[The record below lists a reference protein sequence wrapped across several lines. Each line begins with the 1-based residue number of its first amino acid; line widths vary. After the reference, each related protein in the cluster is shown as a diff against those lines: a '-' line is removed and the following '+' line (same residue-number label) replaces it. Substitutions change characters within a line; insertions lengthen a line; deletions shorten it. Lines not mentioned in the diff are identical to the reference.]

1 VSTSLAAPPGLGRE
15 TWRWIAGLLVV
26 LALHAATML
35 WLIARAPLEPPAA
48 APALMIDMEPE
59 PAPAPPA
66 AEPEPT
72 PAVAEPQAT
81 PPVAEPAPAPP
92 EPVPP
97 EPQPVVEP
105 PPPEPEPVMNLA
117 IPEQELPAVPQ
128 AEVALPP
135 PPPKVI
141 EKRRPPPPPKP
152 RPARV
157 QPKQAPP
164 AESAASAPPAAVA
177 QPAAAAP
184 SPAAAAAATASW
196 QAQILAHLN
205 RFKRYP
211 AEAQMRR
218 HQGVAYLRFTLNR
231 AGKVLRFTL
240 QRGSGHELLDQE
252 ALALIERAQPLPPPP
267 PELARETFELVV
279 PLQFHLR

>member
-1 VSTSLAAPPGLGRE
+1 VSTSLTAPPGLHRE

-35 WLIARAPLEPPAA
+35 WLIARAPMVPLAA
-48 APALMIDMEPE
+48 APALTIDMEPE

-72 PAVAEPQAT
+72 PAAAEPQAA
-81 PPVAEPAPAPP
+81 PPVAEPEPA
-92 EPVPP
+92 PP

-105 PPPEPEPVMNLA
+105 PPPVPEPVADEA

-135 PPPKVI
+135 PPKVI
-141 EKRRPPPPPKP
+141 EQHRPPPPPKP

-157 QPKQAPP
+157 RAKQAPA
-164 AESAASAPPAAVA
+164 AESPASAPPAAAV
-177 QPAAAAP
+177 QPAPAAP
-184 SPAAAAAATASW
+184 SPAATAVATASW
-196 QAQILAHLN
+196 QGQILAHLN

-211 AEAQMRR
+211 AEARMRR

-231 AGKVLRFTL
+231 AGRVLRFAL
-240 QRGSGHELLDQE
+240 DRGSGHELLDQE

-267 PELARETFELVV
+267 PELARETFELIV

>member
-1 VSTSLAAPPGLGRE
+1 VSRSLAAPPGLGRE
-15 TWRWIAGLLVV
+15 AWRWIAGLLVV

-35 WLIARAPLEPPAA
+35 WLIARAPMGSPAA
-48 APALMIDMEPE
+48 APALTIDMEPE
-59 PAPAPPA
+59 PAPA
-66 AEPEPT
+66 
-72 PAVAEPQAT
+72 VSEPQAA

-92 EPVPP
+92 EPAPPEPAPP

-105 PPPEPEPVMNLA
+105 PPPEPEPVMNEA

-141 EKRRPPPPPKP
+141 EKRRPPPPRP

-157 QPKQAPP
+157 QPKQAP
-164 AESAASAPPAAVA
+164 AAASPAAAPPAAAA
-177 QPAAAAP
+177 QPAPAAP

-196 QAQILAHLN
+196 QGQILAHLN

>member
-1 VSTSLAAPPGLGRE
+1 MSRSLAAPPGLGRE
-15 TWRWIAGLLVV
+15 AWRWIAGLLVV

-35 WLIARAPLEPPAA
+35 WLIARAPMESPAA
-48 APALMIDMEPE
+48 APALTIDMEPE
-59 PAPAPPA
+59 PAPA
-66 AEPEPT
+66 
-72 PAVAEPQAT
+72 VSEPQAA

-92 EPVPP
+92 EPAPPEPAPP

-105 PPPEPEPVMNLA
+105 PPPEPEPVINEA

-128 AEVALPP
+128 PEVALPP

-141 EKRRPPPPPKP
+141 EKRRPPPPPRP

-157 QPKQAPP
+157 QPKQAPAAKSP
-164 AESAASAPPAAVA
+164 AAAPPAAAA
-177 QPAAAAP
+177 QPAPAAP

-196 QAQILAHLN
+196 QGQILAHLN

-267 PELARETFELVV
+267 PELAWETFELVV